1 MKKEILDKY
10 NEWLNEG
17 FLTSEDK
24 EILLDMSDEEVIDA
38 FYKDLEFGT
47 AGIRG
52 IMGVGTNRI
61 NIYNIK
67 KVTLGLSNYLNKKYN
82 NPSVVIGYD
91 TRNNS
96 REYAFRTT
104 LVLNKQGIKTY
115 IFKDVTS
122 TPEVSFAVR
131 YLNTNSGIM
140 ITSSHNSKEYN
151 GYKVFNDTGSQIVSP
166 MDKDI
171 LEEINKIRTYNID
184 EENLNNEL
192 FNYIDPTIDAEFLKE
207 NEKVLINTSLLKNY
221 SNKLKVTYTSFHGVG
236 IKVLPFILEK
246 YGIRYN
252 LVNEQCKIDP
262 NFTYAPNPNPEYEYN
277 FDLAK
282 KYAKELNS
290 DVIIS
295 TDPDADRFGVLYK
308 VNDGYKMLD
317 GNMIGSIMLYYLLNN
332 KKIINN
338 NYVVRSI
345 VTSNLVD
352 RISNYYNANVKE
364 VLTGCKNIAK
374 EKNKDEENYL
384 FGFEESLGYMFNI
397 GVNDKNSFSSCLFF
411 IEILCYLK
419 SYGITLEDY
428 IEEIFNKF
436 GYYENKTISVNFD
449 GEDGIRKM
457 NNIMNFLRT
466 SNILNSEN
474 RIDYLNRDDDL
485 KTNALKFIVNEDEYF
500 MVRPSGTEAK
510 IKLYFFSRSN
520 SKEKSIERIN
530 NMSNLIVNLIKDI

>member
-1 MKKEILDKY
+1 MKREILDKY
-10 NEWLNEG
+10 NEWLNSG
-17 FLTSEDK
+17 FLTNEDR
-24 EILLDMSDEEVIDA
+24 EILLDMSTEEINDA

-52 IMGVGTNRI
+52 IMGIGTNRI

-67 KVTLGLSNYLNKKYN
+67 KVTLGLSNYLNKNYS

-96 REYAFRTT
+96 REYAFKTA

-115 IFKDVTS
+115 IFKDITS
-122 TPEVSFAVR
+122 TPMVSFAVK
-131 YLNTNSGIM
+131 YLNTTSGIV

-151 GYKVFNDTGSQIVSP
+151 GYKVYNEFGSQIVSP
-166 MDKDI
+166 MDK
-171 LEEINKIRTYNID
+171 EIID
-184 EENLNNEL
+184 EISKIKTYDIEEETINNIY
-192 FNYIDPTIDAEFLKE
+192 FNYVDGSIDDAFLKE
-207 NEKVLINTSLLKNY
+207 NEKVLINKSLIKNF
-221 SNKLKVTYTSFHGVG
+221 SNKIKVTYTSFHGTG
-236 IKVLPFILEK
+236 IRVIPFMLEK

-295 TDPDADRFGVLYK
+295 TDPDADRIGILYK
-308 VNDGYKMLD
+308 INDTYKMLD
-317 GNMIGSIMLYYLLNN
+317 GNMIGCIMLYYLLNN

-352 RISNYYNANVKE
+352 KISNYYNAEVKE
-364 VLTGCKNIAK
+364 VLTGCKNIAV
-374 EKNKDEENYL
+374 EKNLDKDNYL
-384 FGFEESLGYMFNI
+384 FGFEESLGYVFNI
-397 GVNDKNSFSSCLFF
+397 DVNDKNSFSSCLFF

-419 SYGITLEDY
+419 SNGMTIEDY
-428 IEEIFNKF
+428 IEEIFDKF
-436 GYYENKTISVNFD
+436 GYYETKTVSINFE
-449 GEDGIRKM
+449 GEDGFIKM
-457 NNIMNFLRT
+457 KNIMNFLRT
-466 SNILNSEN
+466 SNILNN
-474 RIDYLNRDDDL
+474 RIDYLNRNDKL
-485 KTNALKFIVNEDEYF
+485 KTDALKLIINDNEYF
-500 MVRPSGTEAK
+500 MVRPSGTESK
-510 IKLYFFSRSN
+510 IKLYFFVRSN

-530 NMSNLIVNLIKDI
+530 SMSSMIVNLIKEI

>member
-96 REYAFRTT
+96 REYAFRTA

>member
-96 REYAFRTT
+96 REYAFRTA

-140 ITSSHNSKEYN
+140 ITSSHNPKEYN

-171 LEEINKIRTYNID
+171 IEEINKVRTYNID

-192 FNYIDPTIDAEFLKE
+192 FNYIDPTIDEEFLKE

>member
-1 MKKEILDKY
+1 MKREILDKY
-10 NEWLNEG
+10 NEWLNSG
-17 FLTSEDK
+17 FLTSEDR
-24 EILLDMSDEEVIDA
+24 ETLLDMSTEEINDA

-52 IMGVGTNRI
+52 IMGIGTNRI

-67 KVTLGLSNYLNKKYN
+67 KVTLGLSNYLNKNYS

-96 REYAFRTT
+96 REYAFKTA

-115 IFKDVTS
+115 IFKDITS
-122 TPEVSFAVR
+122 TPMVSFAVK
-131 YLNTNSGIM
+131 YLNTTSGIV

-151 GYKVFNDTGSQIVSP
+151 GYKVYNEFGSQIVSP
-166 MDKDI
+166 MDK
-171 LEEINKIRTYNID
+171 EIID
-184 EENLNNEL
+184 EISKIKTYDIEEETINNIY
-192 FNYIDPTIDAEFLKE
+192 FNYVDGSIDDAFLKE
-207 NEKVLINTSLLKNY
+207 NEKVLINKSLIKNF
-221 SNKLKVTYTSFHGVG
+221 SNKIKVTYTSFHGTG
-236 IKVLPFILEK
+236 IRVIPFMLEK

-295 TDPDADRFGVLYK
+295 TDPDADRMGILYK
-308 VNDGYKMLD
+308 INDTYKMLD
-317 GNMIGSIMLYYLLNN
+317 GNMIGCIMLYYLLNN

-352 RISNYYNANVKE
+352 RISNYYNAEVKE
-364 VLTGCKNIAK
+364 VLTGCKNIAV
-374 EKNKDEENYL
+374 EKNLDKDNYL
-384 FGFEESLGYMFNI
+384 FGFEESLGYVFNI
-397 GVNDKNSFSSCLFF
+397 DVNDKNSFSSCLFF

-419 SYGITLEDY
+419 SNGMTIEDY
-428 IEEIFNKF
+428 IEEIFDKF
-436 GYYENKTISVNFD
+436 GYYETKTVSINFE
-449 GEDGIRKM
+449 GEDGFIKM
-457 NNIMNFLRT
+457 KNIMNFLRT
-466 SNILNSEN
+466 SNILNN
-474 RIDYLNRDDDL
+474 RIDYLNRNDKL
-485 KTNALKFIVNEDEYF
+485 KTDALKLIINDNEYF
-500 MVRPSGTEAK
+500 MVRPSGTESK
-510 IKLYFFSRSN
+510 IKLYFFVRSN

-530 NMSNLIVNLIKDI
+530 SMSSMIVNLIKEI

>member
-1 MKKEILDKY
+1 MKREILDKY
-10 NEWLNEG
+10 NEWLNSG
-17 FLTSEDK
+17 FLTNEDR
-24 EILLDMSDEEVIDA
+24 ETLLDMSTEEINDA

-52 IMGVGTNRI
+52 IMGIGTNRI

-67 KVTLGLSNYLNKKYN
+67 KVTLGLSNYLNKNYS

-96 REYAFRTT
+96 REYAFKTA

-115 IFKDVTS
+115 IFKDITS
-122 TPEVSFAVR
+122 TPMVSFAVK
-131 YLNTNSGIM
+131 YLNTTSGIV

-151 GYKVFNDTGSQIVSP
+151 GYKVYNEFGSQIVSP
-166 MDKDI
+166 MDK
-171 LEEINKIRTYNID
+171 EIIDEISKIKTYNI
-184 EENLNNEL
+184 EEETINNIY
-192 FNYIDPTIDAEFLKE
+192 FNYVDGSIDDAFLKE
-207 NEKVLINTSLLKNY
+207 NEKVLINKSLIKNF
-221 SNKLKVTYTSFHGVG
+221 SNKIKVTYTSFHGTG
-236 IKVLPFILEK
+236 IRVIPFMLEK

-295 TDPDADRFGVLYK
+295 TDPDADRIGILYK
-308 VNDGYKMLD
+308 INDTYKMLD
-317 GNMIGSIMLYYLLNN
+317 GNMIGCIMLYYLLNN

-352 RISNYYNANVKE
+352 RISNYYNAEVKE
-364 VLTGCKNIAK
+364 VLTGCKNIAV
-374 EKNKDEENYL
+374 EKNLDKDNYL
-384 FGFEESLGYMFNI
+384 FGFEESLGYVFNI
-397 GVNDKNSFSSCLFF
+397 DVNDKNSFSSCLFF

-419 SYGITLEDY
+419 SNGMTIEDY
-428 IEEIFNKF
+428 IEEIFDKF
-436 GYYENKTISVNFD
+436 GYYETKTVSINFE
-449 GEDGIRKM
+449 GEDGFIKM
-457 NNIMNFLRT
+457 KNIMNFLRT
-466 SNILNSEN
+466 SNILNN
-474 RIDYLNRDDDL
+474 RIDYLNRNDKL
-485 KTNALKFIVNEDEYF
+485 KTDALKLIINDNEYF
-500 MVRPSGTEAK
+500 MVRPSGTESK
-510 IKLYFFSRSN
+510 IKLYFFVRSN

-530 NMSNLIVNLIKDI
+530 SMSSMIVNLIKEI

>member
-1 MKKEILDKY
+1 MKREILDKY
-10 NEWLNEG
+10 NEWLNSG
-17 FLTSEDK
+17 FLTSEDR
-24 EILLDMSDEEVIDA
+24 ETLLDMSTEEINDA

-52 IMGVGTNRI
+52 IMGIGTNRI

-67 KVTLGLSNYLNKKYN
+67 KVTLGLSNYLNKNYS

-96 REYAFRTT
+96 REYAFKTA

-115 IFKDVTS
+115 IFKDIAS
-122 TPEVSFAVR
+122 TPMVSFAVK
-131 YLNTNSGIM
+131 YLNTTSGIV

-151 GYKVFNDTGSQIVSP
+151 GYKVYNEFGSQIVSP
-166 MDKDI
+166 MDK
-171 LEEINKIRTYNID
+171 EIID
-184 EENLNNEL
+184 EISKIKTYDIEEETINNIY
-192 FNYIDPTIDAEFLKE
+192 FNYVDSSIDDAFLKE
-207 NEKVLINTSLLKNY
+207 NEKVLINKSLIKNF
-221 SNKLKVTYTSFHGVG
+221 SNKIKVTYTSFHGTG
-236 IKVLPFILEK
+236 IRVIPFMLEK

-295 TDPDADRFGVLYK
+295 TDPDADRIGILYK
-308 VNDGYKMLD
+308 INDTYKMLD
-317 GNMIGSIMLYYLLNN
+317 GNMIGCIMLYYLLNN

-352 RISNYYNANVKE
+352 RISNYYNADVKE
-364 VLTGCKNIAK
+364 VLTGCKNIAV
-374 EKNKDEENYL
+374 EKNLDKDNYL
-384 FGFEESLGYMFNI
+384 FGFEESLGYVFNI
-397 GVNDKNSFSSCLFF
+397 DVNDKNSFSSCLFF

-419 SYGITLEDY
+419 SNGMTIEDY
-428 IEEIFNKF
+428 IEEIFDKF
-436 GYYENKTISVNFD
+436 GYYETKTVSINFE
-449 GEDGIRKM
+449 GEDGFIKM
-457 NNIMNFLRT
+457 KNIMNFLRT
-466 SNILNSEN
+466 SNILNN
-474 RIDYLNRDDDL
+474 RIDYLNRNDKL
-485 KTNALKFIVNEDEYF
+485 KTDALKLIINDNEYF
-500 MVRPSGTEAK
+500 MVRPSGTESK
-510 IKLYFFSRSN
+510 IKLYFFVRSN

-530 NMSNLIVNLIKDI
+530 SMSSMIVNLIKEI

>member
-1 MKKEILDKY
+1 MKREILDKY
-10 NEWLNEG
+10 NEWLNSG
-17 FLTSEDK
+17 FLTNEDR
-24 EILLDMSDEEVIDA
+24 ETLLDMSTEEINDA

-52 IMGVGTNRI
+52 IMGIGTNRI

-67 KVTLGLSNYLNKKYN
+67 KVTLGLSNYLNKNYS

-91 TRNNS
+91 TRSNS
-96 REYAFRTT
+96 REYAFKTA

-115 IFKDVTS
+115 IFKDITS
-122 TPEVSFAVR
+122 TPMVSFAVK
-131 YLNTNSGIM
+131 YLNTISGIV

-151 GYKVFNDTGSQIVSP
+151 GYKVYNEFGSQIVSP
-166 MDKDI
+166 MDK
-171 LEEINKIRTYNID
+171 EIID
-184 EENLNNEL
+184 EISKIKTYDIEEETINNIY
-192 FNYIDPTIDAEFLKE
+192 FNYVDGSIDDAFLKE
-207 NEKVLINTSLLKNY
+207 NEKVLINKSLIKNF
-221 SNKLKVTYTSFHGVG
+221 SNKIKVTYTSFHGTG
-236 IKVLPFILEK
+236 IRVIPFMLEK

-295 TDPDADRFGVLYK
+295 TDPDADRIGILYK
-308 VNDGYKMLD
+308 INDTYKMLD
-317 GNMIGSIMLYYLLNN
+317 GNMIGCIMLYYLLNN

-352 RISNYYNANVKE
+352 KISNYYNAEVKE
-364 VLTGCKNIAK
+364 VLTGCKNIAV
-374 EKNKDEENYL
+374 EKNLDKDNYL
-384 FGFEESLGYMFNI
+384 FGFEESLGYVFNI
-397 GVNDKNSFSSCLFF
+397 DVNDKNSFSSCLFF

-419 SYGITLEDY
+419 SNGMTIEDY
-428 IEEIFNKF
+428 IEEIFDKF
-436 GYYENKTISVNFD
+436 GYYETKTVSINFE
-449 GEDGIRKM
+449 GEDGFIKM
-457 NNIMNFLRT
+457 KNIMNFLRT
-466 SNILNSEN
+466 SNILNN
-474 RIDYLNRDDDL
+474 RIDYLNRNDKL
-485 KTNALKFIVNEDEYF
+485 KTDALKLIINDNEYF
-500 MVRPSGTEAK
+500 MVRPSGTESK
-510 IKLYFFSRSN
+510 IKLYFFVRSN

-530 NMSNLIVNLIKDI
+530 SMSSMIVNLIKEI

>member
-1 MKKEILDKY
+1 MKREILDKY
-10 NEWLNEG
+10 NEWLNSG
-17 FLTSEDK
+17 FLTNEDR
-24 EILLDMSDEEVIDA
+24 ETLLDMSTEEINDA

-52 IMGVGTNRI
+52 IMGIGTNRI

-67 KVTLGLSNYLNKKYN
+67 KVTLGLSNYLNKNYS

-96 REYAFRTT
+96 REYAFKTA

-115 IFKDVTS
+115 IFKDITS
-122 TPEVSFAVR
+122 TPMVSFAVK
-131 YLNTNSGIM
+131 YLNTTSGIV

-151 GYKVFNDTGSQIVSP
+151 GYKVYNEFGSQIVSP
-166 MDKDI
+166 MDK
-171 LEEINKIRTYNID
+171 EIID
-184 EENLNNEL
+184 EISKIKTYDIKEETINNIY
-192 FNYIDPTIDAEFLKE
+192 FNYVDGSIDDAFLKE
-207 NEKVLINTSLLKNY
+207 NEKVLINKSLIKNF
-221 SNKLKVTYTSFHGVG
+221 SNKIKVTYTSFHGTG
-236 IKVLPFILEK
+236 IRVIPFMLEK

-295 TDPDADRFGVLYK
+295 TDPDADRIGILYK
-308 VNDGYKMLD
+308 INDTYKMLD
-317 GNMIGSIMLYYLLNN
+317 GNMIGCIMLYYLLNN

-352 RISNYYNANVKE
+352 RISNYYNAEVKE
-364 VLTGCKNIAK
+364 VLTGCKNIAV
-374 EKNKDEENYL
+374 EKNFDKDNYL
-384 FGFEESLGYMFNI
+384 FGFEESLGYVFNI
-397 GVNDKNSFSSCLFF
+397 DVNDKNSFSSCLFF

-419 SYGITLEDY
+419 SNGMTIEDY
-428 IEEIFNKF
+428 IEEIFDKF
-436 GYYENKTISVNFD
+436 GYYETKTVSINFE
-449 GEDGIRKM
+449 GEDGFIKM
-457 NNIMNFLRT
+457 KNIMNFLRT
-466 SNILNSEN
+466 SNILNN
-474 RIDYLNRDDDL
+474 RIDYLDRNDKL
-485 KTNALKFIVNEDEYF
+485 KTDALKLIINDNEYF
-500 MVRPSGTEAK
+500 MVRPSGTESK
-510 IKLYFFSRSN
+510 IKLYFFVRSN

-530 NMSNLIVNLIKDI
+530 SMSSMIVNLIKEI

>member
-1 MKKEILDKY
+1 MKREILDKY
-10 NEWLNEG
+10 NEWLNSG
-17 FLTSEDK
+17 FLTNEDR
-24 EILLDMSDEEVIDA
+24 ETLLDMSTEEINDA

-52 IMGVGTNRI
+52 IMGIGTNRI

-67 KVTLGLSNYLNKKYN
+67 KVTLGLSNYLNKNYS

-96 REYAFRTT
+96 REYAFKTA

-115 IFKDVTS
+115 IFKDITS
-122 TPEVSFAVR
+122 TPMVSFAVK
-131 YLNTNSGIM
+131 YLNTTSGIV

-151 GYKVFNDTGSQIVSP
+151 GYKVYNEFGSQIVSP
-166 MDKDI
+166 MDK
-171 LEEINKIRTYNID
+171 EIID
-184 EENLNNEL
+184 EISKIKTYDIEEETINNIY
-192 FNYIDPTIDAEFLKE
+192 FNYVDASIDDAFLKE
-207 NEKVLINTSLLKNY
+207 NEKVLINKSLIKNF
-221 SNKLKVTYTSFHGVG
+221 SNKIKVTYTSFHGTG
-236 IKVLPFILEK
+236 IRVIPFMLEK

-295 TDPDADRFGVLYK
+295 TDPDADRMGILYK
-308 VNDGYKMLD
+308 INDTYKMLD
-317 GNMIGSIMLYYLLNN
+317 GNMIGCIMLYYLLNN

-352 RISNYYNANVKE
+352 RISNYYNAEVKE
-364 VLTGCKNIAK
+364 VLTGCKNIAV
-374 EKNKDEENYL
+374 EKNLDKDNYL
-384 FGFEESLGYMFNI
+384 FGFEESLGYVFNI
-397 GVNDKNSFSSCLFF
+397 DVNDKNSFSSCLFF

-419 SYGITLEDY
+419 SNGMTIEDY
-428 IEEIFNKF
+428 IEEIFDKF
-436 GYYENKTISVNFD
+436 GYYETKTVSINFE
-449 GEDGIRKM
+449 GEDGFIKM
-457 NNIMNFLRT
+457 KNIMNFLRT
-466 SNILNSEN
+466 SNILNN
-474 RIDYLNRDDDL
+474 RIDYLNRNDKL
-485 KTNALKFIVNEDEYF
+485 KTDALKLIINDNEYF
-500 MVRPSGTEAK
+500 MVRPSGTESK
-510 IKLYFFSRSN
+510 IKLYFFVRSN

-530 NMSNLIVNLIKDI
+530 SMSSMIVNLIKEI

>member
-96 REYAFRTT
+96 REYAFRTA

-520 SKEKSIERIN
+520 SKENSIERIN
-530 NMSNLIVNLIKDI
+530 S

>member
-1 MKKEILDKY
+1 MKREILDKY
-10 NEWLNEG
+10 NEWLNSG
-17 FLTSEDK
+17 FLTSEDR
-24 EILLDMSDEEVIDA
+24 ETLLDMSTEEINDA

-52 IMGVGTNRI
+52 IMGIGTNRI

-67 KVTLGLSNYLNKKYN
+67 KVTLGLSNYLNKNYS

-96 REYAFRTT
+96 REYAFKTA

-115 IFKDVTS
+115 IFKDITS
-122 TPEVSFAVR
+122 TPMVSFAVK
-131 YLNTNSGIM
+131 YLNTTSGIV

-151 GYKVFNDTGSQIVSP
+151 GYKVYNEFGSQIVSP
-166 MDKDI
+166 MDK
-171 LEEINKIRTYNID
+171 EIID
-184 EENLNNEL
+184 EIGKIKTYDIEEETINNIY
-192 FNYIDPTIDAEFLKE
+192 FNYVDSSIDDAFLKE
-207 NEKVLINTSLLKNY
+207 NEKVLINKSLIKNF
-221 SNKLKVTYTSFHGVG
+221 SNKIKVTYTSFHGTG
-236 IKVLPFILEK
+236 IRVIPFMLEK

-295 TDPDADRFGVLYK
+295 TDPDADRIGILYK
-308 VNDGYKMLD
+308 INDTYKILD
-317 GNMIGSIMLYYLLNN
+317 GNMIGCIMLYYLLNN

-352 RISNYYNANVKE
+352 RISNYYNADVKE
-364 VLTGCKNIAK
+364 VLTGCKNIAV
-374 EKNKDEENYL
+374 EKNLDKDNYL
-384 FGFEESLGYMFNI
+384 FGFEESLGYVFNI
-397 GVNDKNSFSSCLFF
+397 DVNDKNSFSSCLFF

-419 SYGITLEDY
+419 SNGMTIEDY

-436 GYYENKTISVNFD
+436 GYYETKTISINFV
-449 GEDGIRKM
+449 GEDGFIKM
-457 NNIMNFLRT
+457 KNIMNFLRT
-466 SNILNSEN
+466 SNILNN
-474 RIDYLNRDDDL
+474 RIDYLNRNDKL
-485 KTNALKFIVNEDEYF
+485 KTDALKLIINDNEYF
-500 MVRPSGTEAK
+500 MVRPSGTESK
-510 IKLYFFSRSN
+510 IKLYFFVRSN

-530 NMSNLIVNLIKDI
+530 SMSSMIVNLIKEI

>member
-1 MKKEILDKY
+1 MKREILDKY
-10 NEWLNEG
+10 NEWLNSG
-17 FLTSEDK
+17 FLTSEDR
-24 EILLDMSDEEVIDA
+24 ETLLDMSTEEINDA

-52 IMGVGTNRI
+52 IMGIGTNRI

-67 KVTLGLSNYLNKKYN
+67 KVTLGLSNYLNKRYS

-96 REYAFRTT
+96 REYAFKTA

-115 IFKDVTS
+115 IFKDIAS
-122 TPEVSFAVR
+122 TPMVSFAVK
-131 YLNTNSGIM
+131 YLNTTSGIV

-151 GYKVFNDTGSQIVSP
+151 GYKVYNEFGSQIVSP
-166 MDKDI
+166 MDK
-171 LEEINKIRTYNID
+171 EIID
-184 EENLNNEL
+184 EISKIKTYDIEEETINNIY
-192 FNYIDPTIDAEFLKE
+192 FNYVDSSIDDAFLKE
-207 NEKVLINTSLLKNY
+207 NEKVLINPSLIKNF
-221 SNKLKVTYTSFHGVG
+221 SNKIKVTYTSFHGTG
-236 IKVLPFILEK
+236 IRVIPFLLEK

-295 TDPDADRFGVLYK
+295 TDPDADRIGILYK
-308 VNDGYKMLD
+308 VNDTYKMLD
-317 GNMIGSIMLYYLLNN
+317 GNMIGCIMLYYLLND

-352 RISNYYNANVKE
+352 KISNYYNAEVKE
-364 VLTGCKNIAK
+364 VLTGCKNIAV
-374 EKNKDEENYL
+374 EKNLDKDNYL
-384 FGFEESLGYMFNI
+384 FGFEESLGYVFNI
-397 GVNDKNSFSSCLFF
+397 DVNDKNSFSSCLFF

-419 SYGITLEDY
+419 SNGMTIEDY

-436 GYYENKTISVNFD
+436 GYYETKTVSINFE
-449 GEDGIRKM
+449 GEDGFIKM
-457 NNIMNFLRT
+457 KNIMNFLRT
-466 SNILNSEN
+466 SNILNN
-474 RIDYLNRDDDL
+474 RIDYLNRNDKL
-485 KTNALKFIVNEDEYF
+485 KTDALKLIINDNEYF
-500 MVRPSGTEAK
+500 MVRPSGTESK
-510 IKLYFFSRSN
+510 IKLYFFVRSN

-530 NMSNLIVNLIKDI
+530 SMSSMIVNLIKEI

>member
-1 MKKEILDKY
+1 MKREILDKY
-10 NEWLNEG
+10 NEWLNSG
-17 FLTSEDK
+17 FLTNEDR
-24 EILLDMSDEEVIDA
+24 ETLLDMSTEEINDA

-52 IMGVGTNRI
+52 IMGIGTNRI

-67 KVTLGLSNYLNKKYN
+67 KVTLGLSNYLNKNYS

-96 REYAFRTT
+96 REYAFKTA

-115 IFKDVTS
+115 IFKDITS
-122 TPEVSFAVR
+122 TPMVSFAVK
-131 YLNTNSGIM
+131 YLNTTSGIV

-151 GYKVFNDTGSQIVSP
+151 GYKVYNEFGSQIVSP
-166 MDKDI
+166 MDK
-171 LEEINKIRTYNID
+171 EIID
-184 EENLNNEL
+184 EISKIKTYDIEEETINNIY
-192 FNYIDPTIDAEFLKE
+192 FNYVDGSIDDAFLKE
-207 NEKVLINTSLLKNY
+207 NEKVLINKSLIKNF
-221 SNKLKVTYTSFHGVG
+221 SNKIKVTYTSFHGTG
-236 IKVLPFILEK
+236 IRVIPFMLEK

-295 TDPDADRFGVLYK
+295 TDPDADRMGILYK
-308 VNDGYKMLD
+308 INDTYKMLD
-317 GNMIGSIMLYYLLNN
+317 GNMIGCIMLYYLLNN

-352 RISNYYNANVKE
+352 RISNYYNAEVKE
-364 VLTGCKNIAK
+364 VLTGCKNIAV
-374 EKNKDEENYL
+374 EKNLDKDNYL
-384 FGFEESLGYMFNI
+384 FGFEESLGYVFNI
-397 GVNDKNSFSSCLFF
+397 DVNDKNSFSSCLFF

-419 SYGITLEDY
+419 SNGMTIEDY
-428 IEEIFNKF
+428 IEEIFDKF
-436 GYYENKTISVNFD
+436 GYYETKTVSINFE
-449 GEDGIRKM
+449 GEDGFIKM
-457 NNIMNFLRT
+457 KNIMNFLRT
-466 SNILNSEN
+466 SNILNN
-474 RIDYLNRDDDL
+474 RIDYLNRNDKL
-485 KTNALKFIVNEDEYF
+485 KTDALKLIINDNEYF
-500 MVRPSGTEAK
+500 MVRPSGTESK
-510 IKLYFFSRSN
+510 IKLYFFVRSN

-530 NMSNLIVNLIKDI
+530 SMSSMIVNLIKEI

>member
-1 MKKEILDKY
+1 MKREILDKY
-10 NEWLNEG
+10 NEWLNSG
-17 FLTSEDK
+17 FLTNEDR
-24 EILLDMSDEEVIDA
+24 ETLLDMSTEEINDA

-52 IMGVGTNRI
+52 IMGIGTNRI

-67 KVTLGLSNYLNKKYN
+67 KVTLGLSNYLNKNYS

-96 REYAFRTT
+96 REYAFKTA

-115 IFKDVTS
+115 IFKDITS
-122 TPEVSFAVR
+122 TPMVSFAVK
-131 YLNTNSGIM
+131 YLNTTSGIV

-151 GYKVFNDTGSQIVSP
+151 GYKVYNEFGSQIVSP
-166 MDKDI
+166 MDK
-171 LEEINKIRTYNID
+171 EIID
-184 EENLNNEL
+184 EISKIKTYDIKEETINNIY
-192 FNYIDPTIDAEFLKE
+192 FNYVDGSIDDAFLKE
-207 NEKVLINTSLLKNY
+207 NEKVLINKSLIKNF
-221 SNKLKVTYTSFHGVG
+221 SNKIKVTYTSFHGTG
-236 IKVLPFILEK
+236 IRVIPFMLEK

-295 TDPDADRFGVLYK
+295 TDPDADRIGILYK
-308 VNDGYKMLD
+308 INDTYKMLD
-317 GNMIGSIMLYYLLNN
+317 GNMIGCIMLYYLLNN

-352 RISNYYNANVKE
+352 RISNYYNAEVKE
-364 VLTGCKNIAK
+364 VLTGCKNIAV
-374 EKNKDEENYL
+374 EKNLDKDNYL
-384 FGFEESLGYMFNI
+384 FGFEESLGYVFNI
-397 GVNDKNSFSSCLFF
+397 DVNDKNSFSSCLFF

-419 SYGITLEDY
+419 SNGMTIEDY
-428 IEEIFNKF
+428 IEEIFDKF
-436 GYYENKTISVNFD
+436 GYYETKTVSINFE
-449 GEDGIRKM
+449 GEDGFIKM
-457 NNIMNFLRT
+457 KNIMNFLRT
-466 SNILNSEN
+466 SNILNN
-474 RIDYLNRDDDL
+474 RIDYLNRNDKL
-485 KTNALKFIVNEDEYF
+485 KTDALKLIINDNEYF
-500 MVRPSGTEAK
+500 MVRPSGTESK
-510 IKLYFFSRSN
+510 IKLYFFVRSN

-530 NMSNLIVNLIKDI
+530 SMSSMIVNLIKEI

>member
-1 MKKEILDKY
+1 MKREILDKY
-10 NEWLNEG
+10 NEWLNSG
-17 FLTSEDK
+17 FLTNEDR
-24 EILLDMSDEEVIDA
+24 ETLLDMSTEEINDA

-52 IMGVGTNRI
+52 IMGIGTNRI

-67 KVTLGLSNYLNKKYN
+67 KVTLGLSNYLNKNYS

-96 REYAFRTT
+96 REYAFKTA

-115 IFKDVTS
+115 IFKDITS
-122 TPEVSFAVR
+122 TPMVSFAVK
-131 YLNTNSGIM
+131 YLNTTSGIV

-151 GYKVFNDTGSQIVSP
+151 GYKVYNEFGSQIVSP
-166 MDKDI
+166 MDK
-171 LEEINKIRTYNID
+171 EIID
-184 EENLNNEL
+184 EISKIKTYDIEEETINNIY
-192 FNYIDPTIDAEFLKE
+192 FNYVDGSIDDAFLKE
-207 NEKVLINTSLLKNY
+207 NEKVLINKSLIKNF
-221 SNKLKVTYTSFHGVG
+221 SNKIKVTYTSFHGTG
-236 IKVLPFILEK
+236 IRVIPFMLEK

-295 TDPDADRFGVLYK
+295 TDPDADRIGILYK
-308 VNDGYKMLD
+308 INDTYKMLD
-317 GNMIGSIMLYYLLNN
+317 GNMIGCIMLYYLLNN

-352 RISNYYNANVKE
+352 KISNYYNAEVKE
-364 VLTGCKNIAK
+364 VLTGCKNIAV
-374 EKNKDEENYL
+374 EKNLDKDNYL
-384 FGFEESLGYMFNI
+384 FGFEESLGYVFNI
-397 GVNDKNSFSSCLFF
+397 DVNDKNSFSSCLFF

-419 SYGITLEDY
+419 SNGMTIEDY
-428 IEEIFNKF
+428 IEELFDKF
-436 GYYENKTISVNFD
+436 GYYETKTVSINFE
-449 GEDGIRKM
+449 GEDGFIKM
-457 NNIMNFLRT
+457 KNIMNFLRT
-466 SNILNSEN
+466 SNISNN
-474 RIDYLNRDDDL
+474 RIDYLNRNDKL
-485 KTNALKFIVNEDEYF
+485 KTDALKLIINDNEYF
-500 MVRPSGTEAK
+500 MVRPSGTESK
-510 IKLYFFSRSN
+510 IKLYFFVRSN

-530 NMSNLIVNLIKDI
+530 SMSSMIVNLIKEI

>member
-1 MKKEILDKY
+1 MKREILDKY
-10 NEWLNEG
+10 NEWLNSG
-17 FLTSEDK
+17 FLTNEDR
-24 EILLDMSDEEVIDA
+24 ETLLDMSTEEINDA

-52 IMGVGTNRI
+52 IMGIGTNRI

-67 KVTLGLSNYLNKKYN
+67 KVTLGLSNYLNKNYS

-91 TRNNS
+91 TRSNS
-96 REYAFRTT
+96 REYAFKTA

-115 IFKDVTS
+115 IFKDITS
-122 TPEVSFAVR
+122 TPMVSFAVK
-131 YLNTNSGIM
+131 YLNTTSGIV

-151 GYKVFNDTGSQIVSP
+151 GYKVYNEFGSQIVSP
-166 MDKDI
+166 MDK
-171 LEEINKIRTYNID
+171 EIID
-184 EENLNNEL
+184 EISKIKTYDIEEETINNIY
-192 FNYIDPTIDAEFLKE
+192 FNYVDGSIDDAFLKE
-207 NEKVLINTSLLKNY
+207 NEKVLINKSLIKNF
-221 SNKLKVTYTSFHGVG
+221 SNKIKVTYTSFHGTG
-236 IKVLPFILEK
+236 IRVIPFMLEK

-295 TDPDADRFGVLYK
+295 TDPDADRIGILYK
-308 VNDGYKMLD
+308 INDTYKMLD
-317 GNMIGSIMLYYLLNN
+317 GNMIGCIMLYYLLNN

-352 RISNYYNANVKE
+352 RISNYYNAEVKE
-364 VLTGCKNIAK
+364 VLTGCKNIAV
-374 EKNKDEENYL
+374 EKNLDKDNYL
-384 FGFEESLGYMFNI
+384 FGFEESLGYVFNI
-397 GVNDKNSFSSCLFF
+397 DVNDKNSFSSCLFF

-419 SYGITLEDY
+419 SNGMTIEDY
-428 IEEIFNKF
+428 IEELFDKF
-436 GYYENKTISVNFD
+436 GYYETKTVSINFE
-449 GEDGIRKM
+449 GEDGFIKM
-457 NNIMNFLRT
+457 KNIMNFLRT
-466 SNILNSEN
+466 SNILNN
-474 RIDYLNRDDDL
+474 RIDYLNRNDKL
-485 KTNALKFIVNEDEYF
+485 KTDALKLIINDNEYF
-500 MVRPSGTEAK
+500 MVRPSGTESK
-510 IKLYFFSRSN
+510 IKLYFFVRSN

-530 NMSNLIVNLIKDI
+530 SMSSMIVNLIKEI

>member
-1 MKKEILDKY
+1 MKREILDKY
-10 NEWLNEG
+10 NEWLNSG
-17 FLTSEDK
+17 FLTNEDR
-24 EILLDMSDEEVIDA
+24 ETLLDMSTEEINDA

-52 IMGVGTNRI
+52 IMGIGTNRI

-67 KVTLGLSNYLNKKYN
+67 KVTLGLSNYLNKNYS

-96 REYAFRTT
+96 REYAFKTA

-115 IFKDVTS
+115 IFKDITS
-122 TPEVSFAVR
+122 TPMVSFAVK
-131 YLNTNSGIM
+131 YLNTTSGIV

-151 GYKVFNDTGSQIVSP
+151 GYKVYNEFGSQIVSP
-166 MDKDI
+166 MDK
-171 LEEINKIRTYNID
+171 EIID
-184 EENLNNEL
+184 EISKIKTYDIEEETINNIY
-192 FNYIDPTIDAEFLKE
+192 FNYVDGSIDDAFLKE
-207 NEKVLINTSLLKNY
+207 NEKVLINKSLIKNF
-221 SNKLKVTYTSFHGVG
+221 SNKIKVTYTSFHGTG
-236 IKVLPFILEK
+236 IRVIPFMLEK

-295 TDPDADRFGVLYK
+295 TDPDADRMGILYK
-308 VNDGYKMLD
+308 INDTYKMLD
-317 GNMIGSIMLYYLLNN
+317 GNMIGCIMLYYLLNN

-352 RISNYYNANVKE
+352 RISNYYNAEVKE
-364 VLTGCKNIAK
+364 VLTGCKNIAV
-374 EKNKDEENYL
+374 EKNHDKDNYL
-384 FGFEESLGYMFNI
+384 FGFEESLGYVFNI
-397 GVNDKNSFSSCLFF
+397 DVNDKNSFSSCLFF

-419 SYGITLEDY
+419 SNGMSIEDY
-428 IEEIFNKF
+428 IEEIFDKF
-436 GYYENKTISVNFD
+436 GYYETKTVSINFE
-449 GEDGIRKM
+449 GEDGFIKM
-457 NNIMNFLRT
+457 KNIMNFLRT
-466 SNILNSEN
+466 SNILNN
-474 RIDYLNRDDDL
+474 RIDYLNRNDKL
-485 KTNALKFIVNEDEYF
+485 KTDALKLIINDNEYV
-500 MVRPSGTEAK
+500 MVRPSGTESK
-510 IKLYFFSRSN
+510 IKLYFFVRSN

-530 NMSNLIVNLIKDI
+530 SMSSMIVNLIKEI

>member
-1 MKKEILDKY
+1 MKREILDKY
-10 NEWLNEG
+10 NEWLNSG
-17 FLTSEDK
+17 FLTNEDR
-24 EILLDMSDEEVIDA
+24 ETLLDMSTEEINDA

-52 IMGVGTNRI
+52 IMGIGTNRI

-67 KVTLGLSNYLNKKYN
+67 KVTLGLSNYLNKNYS

-96 REYAFRTT
+96 REYAFKTA

-115 IFKDVTS
+115 IFKDITS
-122 TPEVSFAVR
+122 TPMVSFAVK
-131 YLNTNSGIM
+131 YLNTTSGIV

-151 GYKVFNDTGSQIVSP
+151 GYKVYNEFGCQIVSP
-166 MDKDI
+166 MDK
-171 LEEINKIRTYNID
+171 EIID
-184 EENLNNEL
+184 EISKIKTYDIEEETINNIY
-192 FNYIDPTIDAEFLKE
+192 FNYVDGSIDDAFLKE
-207 NEKVLINTSLLKNY
+207 NEKVLINKSLIKNF
-221 SNKLKVTYTSFHGVG
+221 SNKIKVTYTSFHGTG
-236 IKVLPFILEK
+236 IRVIPFMLEK

-295 TDPDADRFGVLYK
+295 TDPDADRMGILYK
-308 VNDGYKMLD
+308 INDTYKMLD
-317 GNMIGSIMLYYLLNN
+317 GNMIGCIMLYYLLNN

-352 RISNYYNANVKE
+352 RISNYYNAEVKE
-364 VLTGCKNIAK
+364 VLTGCKNIAV
-374 EKNKDEENYL
+374 EKNLDKDNYL
-384 FGFEESLGYMFNI
+384 FGFEESLGYVFNI
-397 GVNDKNSFSSCLFF
+397 DVNDKNSFSSCLFF

-419 SYGITLEDY
+419 SNGMTIEDY
-428 IEEIFNKF
+428 IEEIFDKF
-436 GYYENKTISVNFD
+436 GYYETKTVSINFE
-449 GEDGIRKM
+449 GEDGFIKM
-457 NNIMNFLRT
+457 KNIMNFLRT
-466 SNILNSEN
+466 SNILNN
-474 RIDYLNRDDDL
+474 RIDYLNRNDKL
-485 KTNALKFIVNEDEYF
+485 KTDALKLIINDNEYF
-500 MVRPSGTEAK
+500 MVRPSGTESK
-510 IKLYFFSRSN
+510 IKLYFFVRSN

-530 NMSNLIVNLIKDI
+530 SMSSMIVNLIKEI